1 VQAFLLGSLLLHQW
15 LRCKSTKTVS
25 YASTSTQDSLNH
37 LLALKFQ
44 TPVCQLMTNIL
55 YLLPLVLMEITN
67 TQPQLRVLLLP
78 KKVTQLLEK
87 TILK

>member
-1 VQAFLLGSLLLHQW
+1 
-15 LRCKSTKTVS
+15 
-25 YASTSTQDSLNH
+25 
-37 LLALKFQ
+37 
-44 TPVCQLMTNIL
+44 MTNIL